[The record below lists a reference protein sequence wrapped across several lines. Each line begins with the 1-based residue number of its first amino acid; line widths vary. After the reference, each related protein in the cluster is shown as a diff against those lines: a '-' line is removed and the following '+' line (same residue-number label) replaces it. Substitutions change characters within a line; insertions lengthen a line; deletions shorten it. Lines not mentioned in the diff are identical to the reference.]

1 MVSKEL
7 SEPTVII
14 FFGTMGKIFLSVL
27 TPLLKDSIEEVRE
40 TAVCVIWK
48 LFSAITAA
56 DFTEFEN
63 DRRQILISQALHPGE
78 QFVKD

>member
-40 TAVCVIWK
+40 TAVCVI
-48 LFSAITAA
+48 
-56 DFTEFEN
+56 
-63 DRRQILISQALHPGE
+63 
-78 QFVKD
+78 